1 MKTMFDVKIF
11 LKSIDP
17 NEIIKGYKQKSACV
31 QKDLLENMMITF
43 RKGAGAD
50 TEVIMITSLYFS
62 NPALWNQ
69 TFTQKRQLLK

>member
-17 NEIIKGYKQKSACV
+17 NEIIKGYKQKRACV
-31 QKDLLENMMITF
+31 QKDLLENTF